1 MYLAFF
7 SEESMSESMTDLKT
21 DLKKWRSVARRQPP
35 DSWLL
40 RAEVAAYFI
49 RANDVVCDLGAGAQ
63 AIRSLL
69 PPSVGY
75 IPVDCVKE
83 RADTIVIDFNKDFS
97 LPNQPFNVILCL
109 GLLPYID
116 DLPGFFERLAAT
128 QAGKFILFS
137 YGFDRRIEGSKRWM
151 RNHIDSLDEGLAF
164 FSRYV
169 DNLTMLAA
177 IKEERKR
184 FLFSGTLD
192 ATPDKELSPQ
202 KRSLSDLISSNK
214 QTKPVNIFGYK
225 IF

>member
-1 MYLAFF
+1 ML
-7 SEESMSESMTDLKT
+7 ESATDLN
-21 DLKKWRSVARRQPP
+21 KWSNVARRQPP
-35 DSWLL
+35 DAWLL
-40 RAEVAAYFI
+40 RAELATYFI

-69 PPSVGY
+69 PPTVGY

-83 RADTIVIDFNKDFS
+83 RPDTVVVDFNKEFF
-97 LPNQPFNVILCL
+97 LPDKPFNVILCL

-116 DLPGFFERLAAT
+116 NLPDFLERLATT

-137 YGFDRRIEGSKRWM
+137 CGFDRRRGKKHPLR
-151 RNHIDSLDEGLAF
+151 RNHIDSLDEALAF

-169 DNLTMLAA
+169 CNFTVLCA

-184 FLFSGTLD
+184 FLFSGALGTT
-192 ATPDKELSPQ
+192 ASNKVSPTKRPLSE
-202 KRSLSDLISSNK
+202 LISSGKRTMLAN
-214 QTKPVNIFGYK
+214 VFRRK